1 MQTSEDWIMDYQDTE
16 TYALT
21 SAELLSMAA
30 DIAAAY
36 VSGNQVELS
45 ALPEVLKTIYAT
57 LSDFNGGRSSTIGR
71 PDPVVSIED
80 SVHEDYIVC
89 LEDGK
94 QLKMLKRHLKT
105 AYNMTPEQYRERWG
119 LSADY
124 PMVAP
129 SYARQRSDLAMK
141 IGLGRRRKKL
151 EQKAA

>member
-1 MQTSEDWIMDYQDTE
+1 MDFQETE
-16 TYALT
+16 TYTLS
-21 SAELLSMAA
+21 SAEILSMAA

-45 ALPEVLKTIYAT
+45 QLPEVLRSVYAT
-57 LSDFNGGRSSTIGR
+57 LSDFNNRSGSSMGR

-80 SVHEDYIVC
+80 SVHEDYIIC

-105 AYNMTPEQYRERWG
+105 AYNMSPEQYRERWG

-129 SYARQRSDLAMK
+129 SYARQRSALAMK
-141 IGLGRRRKKL
+141 IGLGRRRKKM

>member
-1 MQTSEDWIMDYQDTE
+1 MSYQDTE
-16 TYALT
+16 MHALT
-21 SAELLSMAA
+21 PAEILIMAA
-30 DIAAAY
+30 DITAAY
-36 VSGNQVELS
+36 VSGNKT
-45 ALPEVLKTIYAT
+45 EVDQIQDVIRSVYAS
-57 LSDFNGGRSSTIGR
+57 LCEFNSRGGSVLGR
-71 PDPVVSIED
+71 PDPVISIED
-80 SVHEDYIVC
+80 SVHDDYIVC

-129 SYARQRSDLAMK
+129 NYARQRSDLAMK